1 MMTNGEGAVVAVVF
15 DVVVVVALC
24 LMCCH
29 DCGRSVSVA
38 FSRTVGLGDPE
49 WGNSS
54 DVLGCHFW
62 VLSCKDLHN
71 DFIQNIL
78 LFHSR
83 ELSILC

>member
-1 MMTNGEGAVVAVVF
+1 MLFEGCTTNGAVVPLFVEELERGKAGQTERV
-15 DVVVVVALC
+15 
-24 LMCCH
+24 
-29 DCGRSVSVA
+29 
-38 FSRTVGLGDPE
+38 P
-49 WGNSS
+49 
-54 DVLGCHFW
+54 W